1 MFSALWRERAGEE
14 CLSPNQDGRNNTS
27 SLDKPKSSAA
37 PSPDPGITI
46 PKLRD
51 IWTLP
56 LYGTAQQ
63 LRSNNERTAVLFTH
77 TDLLSSSSSMRLG
90 SARKGRKRLNTIGM
104 TPVKLSSQ
112 GGGSVVAVPPERER
126 RDSHH
131 RRRCPA
137 GCGRG
142 RKTICLPCGDRAESL
157 TGWVGL
163 DFYLLGL
170 KILEGKRG
178 RCGGSDVYAIC
189 WRRCDEAGWIYML
202 LLAWLAVGLMRPAG
216 FLVGLGAV
224 EQGKAVGVSYPTY
237 IWV

>member
-1 MFSALWRERAGEE
+1 M
-14 CLSPNQDGRNNTS
+14 
-27 SLDKPKSSAA
+27 
-37 PSPDPGITI
+37 
-46 PKLRD
+46 
-51 IWTLP
+51 
-56 LYGTAQQ
+56 
-63 LRSNNERTAVLFTH
+63 
-77 TDLLSSSSSMRLG
+77 
-90 SARKGRKRLNTIGM
+90 
-104 TPVKLSSQ
+104 KLSSQ

-126 RDSHH
+126 RDHHH

-178 RCGGSDVYAIC
+178 RCGGSDVTRLGEFTCCC
-189 WRRCDEAGWIYML
+189 WPADE
-202 LLAWLAVGLMRPAG
+202 AG